1 MTFVHGRPELG
12 PTVSLGTATMGRAGQ
27 VKTNHRQSAL
37 VLVASN
43 RRRGAEVFGEHLTG
57 GLRDLGWDVD
67 FVALQAVE
75 SDRVVGAS
83 PLSNQG
89 NIGRLDLATVRRLR
103 QRIASKAPTV
113 ILANGGATLR
123 YAIAARATL
132 RVRPV
137 LAYASIGEPTYWIRS
152 RRHARLQTFLHS
164 KPDVILAV
172 SKMTRSQLI
181 DDLGV
186 SESRVHVA
194 GTGVAP
200 EYFVSADDPHPE
212 LRLLFLGSLSNE
224 KSPSSAIRVANALR
238 GSHDVSLRIVGDGP
252 LAAELE
258 AQVDRSSL
266 GDVVSFTGSV
276 SDVTPHLRWADVLIM
291 TSRTEGLPG
300 AALEAAAASVPVVA
314 YDVGG
319 VSETMIAGESGILVA
334 AEDPHAMISAID
346 GLADDRERIAAM
358 GRSAR
363 EFVENNYTLDKVI
376 ARYDAI
382 LSDAIWEAKAE

>member
-1 MTFVHGRPELG
+1 MDDIRPRSSEPGHDGEPAHGEDG
-12 PTVSLGTATMGRAGQ
+12 MGGRQ
-27 VKTNHRQSAL
+27 VETNHRESVL

-83 PLSNQG
+83 PLSNKD

-103 QRIASKAPTV
+103 QRIASYAPSV

-132 RVRPV
+132 GVRPV

-152 RRHARLQTFLHS
+152 RRHANLQTFLHRRA
-164 KPDVILAV
+164 DVVLAV
-172 SKMTRSQLI
+172 SQMTRAQLV

-200 EYFVSADDPHPE
+200 EYFVRNDEPHPE
-212 LRLLFLGSLSNE
+212 LRVLFLGSLSNE
-224 KSPSSAIRVANALR
+224 KDPSSAIEVVDAL
-238 GSHDVSLRIVGDGP
+238 L
-252 LAAELE
+252 
-258 AQVDRSSL
+258 
-266 GDVVSFTGSV
+266 T
-276 SDVTPHLRWADVLIM
+276 
-291 TSRTEGLPG
+291 
-300 AALEAAAASVPVVA
+300 
-314 YDVGG
+314 
-319 VSETMIAGESGILVA
+319 
-334 AEDPHAMISAID
+334 
-346 GLADDRERIAAM
+346 
-358 GRSAR
+358 
-363 EFVENNYTLDKVI
+363 
-376 ARYDAI
+376 
-382 LSDAIWEAKAE
+382 

>member
-1 MTFVHGRPELG
+1 MTIVHGRREPG
-12 PTVSLGTATMGRAGQ
+12 PTVNLVRRLWDGERHVETS
-27 VKTNHRQSAL
+27 HRESAL

-57 GLRDLGWDVD
+57 GLRGLGWDVD
-67 FVALQAVE
+67 FVALQAVQ
-75 SDRVVGAS
+75 SDRVVGAA
-83 PLSNQG
+83 PLSNRD
-89 NIGRLDLATVRRLR
+89 NIGRLDLATVKRLR
-103 QRIASKAPTV
+103 QRITSKTPSL

-123 YAIAARATL
+123 YAVAARATL
-132 RVRPV
+132 RVKPV

-152 RRHARLQTFLHS
+152 RRHANLQSLLHRRA
-164 KPDVILAV
+164 DVILAV
-172 SKMTRSQLI
+172 SKMTRSQLV

-200 EYFVSADDPHPE
+200 EYFVGVDDPHPE

-224 KSPSSAIRVANALR
+224 KNPSSAIRVADVLR
-238 GSHDVSLRIVGDGP
+238 RSHDVSLRMVGDGP

-266 GDVVSFTGSV
+266 REVVSFTGSV
-276 SDVTPHLRWADVLIM
+276 NDVTPHLRWADVLM
-291 TSRTEGLPG
+291 LTSRTEGLPG

-334 AEDPHAMISAID
+334 ADDSAAMIAVIND
-346 GLADDRERIAAM
+346 LAGDRERITTM

-363 EFVENNYTLDKVI
+363 TFIEENYTLDKVI

-382 LSDAIWEAKAE
+382 LSDAIEERRAQ